1 VGPFFG
7 IPEVSATK
15 RVIHVLDRTY
25 SARPLAAKLAEV
37 APANET
43 VAVFHV
49 RRDVEFGL
57 AFYRNDEMVNYDEDG
72 VPDEQHLLVARVMG
86 RHGVDLDTQ
95 MALEELLE
103 GRQYQQLFSWPE
115 QGLEIYLVG
124 AR

>member
-1 VGPFFG
+1 
-7 IPEVSATK
+7 
-15 RVIHVLDRTY
+15 
-25 SARPLAAKLAEV
+25 
-37 APANET
+37 

-57 AFYRNDEMVNYDEDG
+57 AFYRDHEVVNYDENG
-72 VPDEQHLLVARVMG
+72 VPDEQHLLVARIQG

-103 GRQYQQLFSWPE
+103 GRQNQQLFSWPE